1 MALIDAMAASDTIK
15 ECEKHQKKSLKQ
27 IRELIYEIVMK
38 RKMRTDIG
46 LNYAVSTLGK
56 PPDLREIRDDTKK
69 VLLKFTRCDNLAA
82 NLSKGLTNTAKEK
95 QYDLNGHRVREP
107 K

>member
-1 MALIDAMAASDTIK
+1 MDQHMALIDTMASSDTIK

-38 RKMRTDIG
+38 RKLRRGIG
-46 LNYAVSTLGK
+46 HHYAVSTLGK

-69 VLLKFTRCDNLAA
+69 VL
-82 NLSKGLTNTAKEK
+82 
-95 QYDLNGHRVREP
+95 
-107 K
+107 

>member
-1 MALIDAMAASDTIK
+1 
-15 ECEKHQKKSLKQ
+15 
-27 IRELIYEIVMK
+27 MK
-38 RKMRTDIG
+38 RKMRSDIG

-82 NLSKGLTNTAKEK
+82 NL
-95 QYDLNGHRVREP
+95 
-107 K
+107 

>member
-1 MALIDAMAASDTIK
+1 
-15 ECEKHQKKSLKQ
+15 
-27 IRELIYEIVMK
+27 MK
-38 RKMRTDIG
+38 RKTRTDMG

-82 NLSKGLTNTAKEK
+82 NLSKGLGNTAKEIK
-95 QYDLNGHRVREP
+95 QQYDIHGRRVREP